1 MVATTTT
8 TSRSHRRER
17 TEVRRPHRTPGW
29 GFVAPYLILL
39 IAFGIAPAVYGLYQ
53 AFIVAS
59 VVGPDT
65 FSLTQNF
72 TDVVK
77 DYRLPGATLNVALY
91 LLIWLPMLLVVV
103 FTLAL
108 AIDAK
113 RTRFAALTRF
123 VSYVPGAVTGAA
135 AALLWLFMFSP
146 NVSPIGGLLRNFTT
160 HNGSFLSDGTFPLVL
175 AVMGVAAGAGGWIV
189 VVFGA
194 LTGISTDVLESARLD
209 GASTWQT
216 VWQIKLPLIRN
227 YIAFIL
233 IVSVAQGFQ
242 IFVEPTVIAAGAP
255 GQVSATWSINQ
266 LVYSYATD
274 QSNYGHASALAILL
288 LIVCVLLAVFIIRK
302 TKFYSIGDR

>member
-1 MVATTTT
+1 MVTTTGPG
-8 TSRSHRRER
+8 
-17 TEVRRPHRTPGW
+17 VRRRRRTPGW

-39 IAFGIAPAVYGLYQ
+39 LAFGIAPALYGLYQ
-53 AFIVAS
+53 AFIVTS
-59 VVGPDT
+59 VVGPST
-65 FSLTQNF
+65 FSFTQNF
-72 TDVVK
+72 ASVLT
-77 DYRLPGATLNVALY
+77 DYRLPGASLNVVTY
-91 LLIWLPMLLVVV
+91 LLLWLPLLLVVV
-103 FTLAL
+103 FVLAL

-123 VSYVPGAVTGAA
+123 VTYVPGAVTGAA

-146 NVSPIGGLLRNFTT
+146 NVSPIGGILRQFTT
-160 HNGSFLSDGTFPLVL
+160 HNGSFLSDQTFALVL

-189 VVFGA
+189 VVYGA

-209 GASTWQT
+209 GANAWQT
-216 VWQIKLPLIRN
+216 VWHIKLPLIRS

-255 GQVSATWSINQ
+255 GQVSQTWSINQ
-266 LVYSYATD
+266 LVYAYATG
-274 QSNYGHASALAILL
+274 QSNYGNASALAILL
-288 LIVCVLLAVFIIRK
+288 LIVCVGLAIFIIRR

>member
-1 MVATTTT
+1 MVATTT
-8 TSRSHRRER
+8 SRSRTGER
-17 TEVRRPHRTPGW
+17 TGVRRPHRTAGW

-53 AFIVAS
+53 AFIVTS

-72 TDVVK
+72 TDVLG

-160 HNGSFLSDGTFPLVL
+160 HNGSFLSDRTFPLVL

-209 GASTWQT
+209 GASAWQT
-216 VWQIKLPLIRN
+216 VWQIKMPLIRN

-255 GQVSATWSINQ
+255 GQVSTTWSINQ

-288 LIVCVLLAVFIIRK
+288 LIVCVLLAVVIIRK